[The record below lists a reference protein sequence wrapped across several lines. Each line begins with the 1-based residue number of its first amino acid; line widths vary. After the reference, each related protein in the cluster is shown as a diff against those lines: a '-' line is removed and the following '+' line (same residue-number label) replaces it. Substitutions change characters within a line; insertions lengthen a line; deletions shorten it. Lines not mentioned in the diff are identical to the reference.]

1 MSHTS
6 IPLTEEN
13 NKTTKRTKQGK
24 KHMKNAKK
32 KKIKKNLFEE
42 GTSETIMLI
51 GLHQVTHSRT
61 SVANFVWPPLV

>member
-1 MSHTS
+1 
-6 IPLTEEN
+6 
-13 NKTTKRTKQGK
+13 
-24 KHMKNAKK
+24 MKNAKK